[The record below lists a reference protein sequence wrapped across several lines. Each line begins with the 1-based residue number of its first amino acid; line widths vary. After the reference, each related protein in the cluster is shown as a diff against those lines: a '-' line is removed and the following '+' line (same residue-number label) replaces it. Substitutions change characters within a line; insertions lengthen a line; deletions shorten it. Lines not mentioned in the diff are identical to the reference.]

1 VFVLG
6 VPLLGDPW
14 MVALIIG
21 LVVFASLGI
30 GLLISVVSDSE
41 RQAVQLA
48 LLLLLAS
55 VFFSGFVLPIN
66 EFREGVQYFAYSL
79 PVTHGIALLQ
89 DVMLR
94 GGTTNYWEIY
104 LLVAIGFV
112 LMLLTVLAL
121 RHTLRSA

>member
-1 VFVLG
+1 
-6 VPLLGDPW
+6 
-14 MVALIIG
+14 
-21 LVVFASLGI
+21 
-30 GLLISVVSDSE
+30 
-41 RQAVQLA
+41 VQLA

-121 RHTLRSA
+121 RRTLRSA